1 LLEEA
6 LPREIQFLARHPAP
20 MDNQITKPGP
30 FLV

>member
-6 LPREIQFLARHPAP
+6 LRRDILFLARHPAP
-20 MDNQITKPGP
+20 MDNQINKPGP